1 MYNFKIF
8 GNNSNVRMVAMKKIL
23 KVMLVLVFAITL
35 AGCSCM
41 QKTAKDRVEEF
52 LDQYR
57 NLSANVLGDLDEVI
71 DAETTLSE
79 EQKEKYRDVLKKQ
92 YSDLKYEITNE
103 EYDGDTAVVEAKI
116 TVYDL
121 YKAQKDAST
130 YLENNRDEFNDE
142 NGSYDSSKFMDYR
155 LEEMQNMND
164 TVEYTINFNL
174 TKDDDGNWQISEL
187 SKEDLEKIH
196 GIYNYDSE

>member
-1 MYNFKIF
+1 MYKILVY
-8 GNNSNVRMVAMKKIL
+8 GNNSSVRMVVMKKIL
-23 KVMLVLVFAITL
+23 KVMLVMVLAITL

-41 QKTAKDRVEEF
+41 QKSAKDRVEEF

-57 NLSANVLGDLDEVI
+57 NLSANVLGDLDEVV
-71 DAETTLSE
+71 ETETDLSE
-79 EQKEKYRDVLKKQ
+79 EQKESYRDVLKKQ

-121 YKAQKDAST
+121 YKAQRDAT
-130 YLENNRDEFNDE
+130 EYLNEHRDEFNDE
-142 NGSYDSSKFMDYR
+142 EGNYDSSKFMDYR
-155 LEEMQNMND
+155 LEQMQKTTD
-164 TVEYTINFNL
+164 TVEYTITFNL
-174 TKDDDGNWQISEL
+174 TKDADDNWQITEL
-187 SKEDLEKIH
+187 SQEDLEKIH

>member
-8 GNNSNVRMVAMKKIL
+8 GNNSNVRMVVMKKIL

-79 EQKEKYRDVLKKQ
+79 DQKEKYRDVLKKQ

-142 NGSYDSSKFMDYR
+142 NGTYDSSKFMDYR

-187 SKEDLEKIH
+187 SQEDLEKIH

>member
-1 MYNFKIF
+1 MV
-8 GNNSNVRMVAMKKIL
+8 NNKGVRMVVMKKIL
-23 KVMLVLVFAITL
+23 KVMLVMVFAITL

-41 QKTAKDRVEEF
+41 QKTAKTRVEEF

-57 NLSANVLGDLDEVI
+57 NLSANVLGDLDEVV
-71 DAETTLSE
+71 DSETTLSE

-92 YSDLKYEITNE
+92 YSDLKYEIVDET
-103 EYDGDTAVVEAKI
+103 YDGDTAVVEAKI

-142 NGSYDSSKFMDYR
+142 NGSYDSAKFMDYR
-155 LEEMQNMND
+155 LEQMQDITD
-164 TVEYTINFNL
+164 TVEYTISFNL
-174 TKDDDGNWQISEL
+174 TKDDSGNWQINEL
-187 SKEDLEKIH
+187 SQDDLEKIH

>member
-1 MYNFKIF
+1 MYKILVY
-8 GNNSNVRMVAMKKIL
+8 GNNSSVRMVVMKKIL
-23 KVMLVLVFAITL
+23 KVMLVMVFAITL

-41 QKTAKDRVEEF
+41 QKSAKDRVEEF

-57 NLSANVLGDLDEVI
+57 NLSANVLGDLDEVV
-71 DAETTLSE
+71 ETETDLSE
-79 EQKEKYRDVLKKQ
+79 EQKESYRDVLKKQ

-121 YKAQKDAST
+121 YKAQRDAT
-130 YLENNRDEFNDE
+130 EYLNEHRDEFNDE
-142 NGSYDSSKFMDYR
+142 EGNYDSSKFMDYR
-155 LEEMQNMND
+155 LDQMQKTND
-164 TVEYTINFNL
+164 TVEYTITFNL
-174 TKDDDGNWQISEL
+174 TKDDDDNWQITEL
-187 SKEDLEKIH
+187 SQEDLEKIH

>member
-1 MYNFKIF
+1 MYKILVY
-8 GNNSNVRMVAMKKIL
+8 GNNSSVRMVVMKKIL
-23 KVMLVLVFAITL
+23 KVMLVMVFAITL

-41 QKTAKDRVEEF
+41 QKSAKDRVEEF

-57 NLSANVLGDLDEVI
+57 NLSANVLGDLDEVV
-71 DAETTLSE
+71 ETETDLSE
-79 EQKEKYRDVLKKQ
+79 EQKESYRDVLKKQ

-121 YKAQKDAST
+121 YKAQRDAT
-130 YLENNRDEFNDE
+130 EYLNEHRDEFNDE
-142 NGSYDSSKFMDYR
+142 EGNYDSSKFMDYR
-155 LEEMQNMND
+155 LEQMQKTTD
-164 TVEYTINFNL
+164 TVEYTITFNL
-174 TKDDDGNWQISEL
+174 TKDDDDNWQITEL
-187 SKEDLEKIH
+187 SQEDLEKIH

>member
-1 MYNFKIF
+1 MV
-8 GNNSNVRMVAMKKIL
+8 NNKDVRMVVMKKIL
-23 KVMLVLVFAITL
+23 KVMLVMVFAITL

-41 QKTAKDRVEEF
+41 QKTAKTRVEEF

-57 NLSANVLGDLDEVI
+57 NLSANVLGDLDEVV
-71 DAETTLSE
+71 DSETTLSE

-92 YSDLKYEITNE
+92 YSDLKYEIVDET
-103 EYDGDTAVVEAKI
+103 YDGDTAVVEAKI

-155 LEEMQNMND
+155 LEQMQDITD
-164 TVEYTINFNL
+164 TVEYTISFNL
-174 TKDDDGNWQISEL
+174 TKDDSGNWQINEL
-187 SKEDLEKIH
+187 SQDDLEKIH

>member
-1 MYNFKIF
+1 MYKISVY
-8 GNNSNVRMVAMKKIL
+8 GNNSSVRMVVMKKIL
-23 KVMLVLVFAITL
+23 KVMLVMVFAITL

-41 QKTAKDRVEEF
+41 QKSAKDRVEEF

-57 NLSANVLGDLDEVI
+57 NLSANVLGDLDEVV
-71 DAETTLSE
+71 ETETDLSE
-79 EQKEKYRDVLKKQ
+79 EQKESYRDVLKKQ

-121 YKAQKDAST
+121 YKAQRDAT
-130 YLENNRDEFNDE
+130 EYLNEHRDEFNDE
-142 NGSYDSSKFMDYR
+142 EGNYDSSKFMDYR
-155 LEEMQNMND
+155 LEQMQKTTD
-164 TVEYTINFNL
+164 TVEYTITFNL
-174 TKDDDGNWQISEL
+174 TKDADDNWQITEL
-187 SKEDLEKIH
+187 SQEDLEKIH

>member
-1 MYNFKIF
+1 MYKILVY
-8 GNNSNVRMVAMKKIL
+8 GNNSSVRMVVMKKIL
-23 KVMLVLVFAITL
+23 KVMLVMVFAITL

-41 QKTAKDRVEEF
+41 QKSAKDRVEEF

-57 NLSANVLGDLDEVI
+57 NLSANVLGDLDEVV
-71 DAETTLSE
+71 ETETDLSE
-79 EQKEKYRDVLKKQ
+79 EQKDSYRDVLKKQ

-121 YKAQKDAST
+121 YKAQRDAT
-130 YLENNRDEFNDE
+130 EYLNEHRDEFNDE
-142 NGSYDSSKFMDYR
+142 EGNYDSSKFMDYR
-155 LEEMQNMND
+155 LEQMQKTTD
-164 TVEYTINFNL
+164 TVEYTITFNL
-174 TKDDDGNWQISEL
+174 TKDDDDNWQITEL
-187 SKEDLEKIH
+187 SQEDLEKIH

>member
-1 MYNFKIF
+1 MYKILVY
-8 GNNSNVRMVAMKKIL
+8 GNNSSVRMVVMKKIL
-23 KVMLVLVFAITL
+23 KVMLVMVFAITL

-41 QKTAKDRVEEF
+41 QKSAKDRVEEF

-57 NLSANVLGDLDEVI
+57 NLSANVLGDLDEVV
-71 DAETTLSE
+71 ETETDLSE
-79 EQKEKYRDVLKKQ
+79 EQKDSYRDVLKKQ

-121 YKAQKDAST
+121 YKAQRDAT
-130 YLENNRDEFNDE
+130 EYLNEHRDEFNDE
-142 NGSYDSSKFMDYR
+142 EGNYDSSKFMDYR
-155 LEEMQNMND
+155 LEQMKKTTD
-164 TVEYTINFNL
+164 TVEYTITFNL
-174 TKDDDGNWQISEL
+174 TKDDDDNWQITEL
-187 SKEDLEKIH
+187 SQEDLEKIH